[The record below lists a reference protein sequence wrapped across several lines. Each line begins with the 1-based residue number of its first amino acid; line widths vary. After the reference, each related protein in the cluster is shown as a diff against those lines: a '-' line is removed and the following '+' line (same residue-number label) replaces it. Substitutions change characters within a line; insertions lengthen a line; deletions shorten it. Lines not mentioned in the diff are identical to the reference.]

1 METSAD
7 CARRS
12 QFGCLCLCVC
22 VCVCV
27 SKNGAAKSQ
36 LPARGWYRTV
46 KFKRLLLE
54 TNCDRFR
61 TGLGLL
67 RPRSENCKLRN
78 SSGEQPMQNVQLL
91 KLCGSL
97 LGRAGQSKPMKVEQ
111 AVGES
116 ALAQPTRNEGAN
128 GLLPSG
134 EEWLELQGCPR
145 RPMRLLIKKPYPMLR
160 RSAFGPD
167 IGLPSRISV
176 GF

>member
-1 METSAD
+1 MARETFGNPCGNRRHGAEIGHQTG
-7 CARRS
+7 RS
-12 QFGCLCLCVC
+12 QA
-22 VCVCV
+22 
-27 SKNGAAKSQ
+27 KNAQGRAHKQAQ
-36 LPARGWYRTV
+36 
-46 KFKRLLLE
+46 

-116 ALAQPTRNEGAN
+116 ALSQPTRNEGAN
-128 GLLPSG
+128 GLMPCG
-134 EEWLELQGCPR
+134 EEWLKLQGCPR